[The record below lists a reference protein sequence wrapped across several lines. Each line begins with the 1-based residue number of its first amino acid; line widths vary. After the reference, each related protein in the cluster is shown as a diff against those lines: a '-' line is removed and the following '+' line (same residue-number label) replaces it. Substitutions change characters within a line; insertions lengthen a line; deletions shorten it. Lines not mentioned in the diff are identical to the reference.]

1 MNVITTKDRVY
12 LDAEELQQVIK
23 AYIQDKLGR
32 QASDEVL
39 FQKSNVDAKLTAFAD
54 LKHVPPPAPALRCMD
69 YSDGAEPRPPSA
81 TFQKG
86 VDRDTDGAVGPGV
99 PSPGG
104 AH

>member
-1 MNVITTKDRVY
+1 MYVITTKDRVH
-12 LDAEELQQVIK
+12 LDAEELQQVLK

-32 QASDEVL
+32 EVCDEVY
-39 FQKSNVDAKLTAFAD
+39 FQKNNGDGKLTAYAH